1 VTNIKSV
8 FNVDALTN
16 MGLFVKFIPGVN
28 RILKT
33 FNISL
38 FHPTATKNIV
48 NMIKNSLKERKVS
61 KTRRNDLLDLM
72 LDIMKNDLAEDDEDK
87 IQEKVPGKKQLPPIT
102 EDQVIAQA
110 LIFLTAGYD
119 TTGTTLSFLTYAL
132 SKDQEVQEQLRDEID
147 AAFEENDGELPDY
160 TVIQG
165 LPYLDMVIHETLRL
179 YNPVGFNTRSCTE
192 AWRIPGTD
200 ITMKKDDLLT
210 FSIMGLHRDAEHWS
224 HPDQFHPEHFSKEE
238 KAARHPYA
246 FQAFGQGPRSCVGMR
261 FALLEAKVA
270 VMQVLRRFTF
280 LPGTKTLEPVLEH
293 LDPEAIVSWPK
304 GGLWVRC
311 TERD

>member
-1 VTNIKSV
+1 MTNIKSV

-28 RILKT
+28 RILKS

-38 FHPTATKNIV
+38 FPPTATKNIV

-87 IQEKVPGKKQLPPIT
+87 NMVQEKVPGKKQLPPIT

-132 SKDQEVQEQLRDEID
+132 SKDQEVQERLRDEID

-200 ITMKKDDLLT
+200 ITMRKDDLLT

-224 HPDQFHPEHFSKEE
+224 HPDHFHPEHFSKEE
-238 KAARHPYA
+238 KAARHP
-246 FQAFGQGPRSCVGMR
+246 
-261 FALLEAKVA
+261 
-270 VMQVLRRFTF
+270 
-280 LPGTKTLEPVLEH
+280 
-293 LDPEAIVSWPK
+293 
-304 GGLWVRC
+304 
-311 TERD
+311 